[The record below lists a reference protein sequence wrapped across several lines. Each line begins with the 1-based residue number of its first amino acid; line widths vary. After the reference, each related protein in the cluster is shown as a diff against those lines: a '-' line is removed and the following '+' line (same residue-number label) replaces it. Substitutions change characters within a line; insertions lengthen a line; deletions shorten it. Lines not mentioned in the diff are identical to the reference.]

1 MRLLLLVLLGLASTA
16 QATGAAAT
24 EAPTLRPFVTL
35 EDAVVRLED
44 LFEGLGERG
53 ATPLGPAPAPGQ
65 RLVVEAPQLLA
76 IARRNGVEWNPS
88 GGAERVV
95 LDRPGRALG
104 REEVLDALR
113 EALRP
118 RGVEDDTDLELQAF
132 HPPLV
137 PPAAFPQ
144 IMVEQVTYDAHT
156 QRFAAGLAISAEGMA
171 AQRIRL
177 AGRAVTTL
185 PVVLAVRQLA
195 VGDVVRAEDV
205 RLARM
210 PANRIRAGAADS
222 VEQAVGQALRRPA
235 AAGQPLL
242 MANLA
247 EPLVVER
254 GSTVTMQY
262 ETPGLTVTATGRAM
276 EGAAR
281 GAVLPVMNLSS
292 RIVVEAR
299 AIGPGRVR
307 VEARR

>member
-1 MRLLLLVLLGLASTA
+1 MRILLLLLFGIGS
-16 QATGAAAT
+16 AAA
-24 EAPTLRPFVTL
+24 ESPTLRPFVTL
-35 EDAVVRLED
+35 EEAVVRLED

-65 RLVVEAPQLLA
+65 RLVVEGPQLLA
-76 IARRNGVEWNPS
+76 IARRNGIDWNPS

-118 RGVEDDTDLELQAF
+118 RGLEEDAELELQAF

-144 IMVEQVTYDAHT
+144 IMVEQLTYDAHT
-156 QRFAAGLAISAEGMA
+156 QRFAAGLAITAEGMA

-185 PVVLAVRQLA
+185 PVVLAVRRMA
-195 VGDVVRAEDV
+195 VGDVVRSQDV
-205 RLARM
+205 RLVRM
-210 PANRIRAGAADS
+210 PANRMRPGAAESLD
-222 VEQAVGQALRRPA
+222 QAVGQALRRPA
-235 AAGQPLL
+235 AAGQPL
-242 MANLA
+242 MVASLA

>member
-1 MRLLLLVLLGLASTA
+1 MRLVLLLLLGLSSAA
-16 QATGAAAT
+16 HATPS
-24 EAPTLRPFVTL
+24 PTLRPFVTL

-44 LFEGLGERG
+44 LFDGLGERG
-53 ATPLGPAPAPGQ
+53 ATPLGPAPPPGH
-65 RLVVEAPQLLA
+65 RLVVEAPQLYA

-88 GGAERVV
+88 GGAQRVV

-104 REEVLDALR
+104 QEEVLDALR

-118 RGVEDDTDLELQAF
+118 RGVEDDTDLVLQAF
-132 HPPLV
+132 HAPLV
-137 PPAAFPQ
+137 PPDAFPQ

-156 QRFAAGLAISAEGMA
+156 QRFAAGLAITAEGMA

-195 VGDVVRAEDV
+195 VGDVVRPEDV
-205 RLARM
+205 RLARV
-210 PANRIRAGAADS
+210 PANRLRAGAADS
-222 VEQAVGQALRRPA
+222 LDQAVGQALRRSA

-307 VEARR
+307 VESRR